1 MPRHKLEDKTDLELI
16 LPKMSKVIMLN
27 DNYTTMEFVVM
38 VLMDIF
44 DKSFSQANEIMLKIH
59 NDGQGVCGIY
69 PHDIAQTKVYMAKD
83 KIKEVGFPLRILI
96 EDE

>member
-1 MPRHKLEDKTDLELI
+1 MPSHKLDDKVDLKLI

-27 DNYTTMEFVVM
+27 DNYTTMEFVIM
-38 VLMDIF
+38 VLMEVF

-59 NDGQGVCGIY
+59 NEGQGICGVY
-69 PHDIAQTKVYMAKD
+69 PHDIAHTKVYIAKD
-83 KIKEVGFPLRILI
+83 KIKEAGFPLRILV